1 MNYFVIFFIL
11 FPILEI
17 IILIKVGGHI
27 GVLNTVL
34 LILGTGALGAVMAR
48 LQGFLILQKISENLN
63 RGLMPSQ
70 EILDGG
76 LVLAGAVCLLDP
88 GIIGDIL
95 GFVLLIPWTRA
106 LVRRVIVFLL
116 RKKMDRG
123 EVITVKAFRSY
134 NDNDELP
141 R

>member
-1 MNYFVIFFIL
+1 MNYFVLFFIF

-17 IILIKVGGHI
+17 VLLIKVGGHI

-34 LILGTGALGAVMAR
+34 LILGTGVAGAAMAR

-63 RGLMPSQ
+63 RGIMPSQ
-70 EILDGG
+70 EILDGAM
-76 LVLAGAVCLLDP
+76 VLAGAVCLLDP

-95 GFVLLIPWTRA
+95 GVILLVPWTRA
-106 LVRRVIVFLL
+106 LIRKAVVFLL
-116 RKKMDRG
+116 QKKFDRG